1 MKKKGQAMLTL
12 PIKKQ
17 WYDAILTGNKKIE
30 YREIK
35 PYWTSRFLKELGIEG
50 SSDESES
57 SLIKKVKRQKKHFDV
72 KFKNGYEPDSP
83 SFIAECWLDS
93 GLDGYG
99 GYCYHLH

>member
-35 PYWTSRFLKELGIEG
+35 PHWTSRFLNELGIEG
-50 SSDESES
+50 CSDESVR
-57 SLIKKVKRQKKHFDV
+57 SLIKKIKRQKTHFDV
-72 KFKNGYEPDSP
+72 KFKNGYESDSP
-83 SFIAECWLDS
+83 
-93 GLDGYG
+93 
-99 GYCYHLH
+99 

>member
-1 MKKKGQAMLTL
+1 MLTL

-17 WYDAILTGNKKIE
+17 WYNQIFAGTKKIE

-57 SLIKKVKRQKKHFDV
+57 SLIKKIKRQKKHFDV
-72 KFKNGYEPDSP
+72 NFRNGYETDSP
-83 SFIAECWLDS
+83 SFTAEFK
-93 GLDGYG
+93 Y
-99 GYCYHLH
+99 